1 MKKLLLLITLL
12 PSISLANELY
22 MQCQWDGDSD
32 IFEYHYSKKDGLNVV
47 KGESPFGEVNYKK
60 NQCKVKGENLVC
72 KKHLS
77 KVDKSD
83 EYDNKP
89 PQLEIDYTTTINRFT
104 LVLNYN
110 RTIIK
115 TLDRK
120 PQPSKRWASSSK
132 KLMEDCNFYGGDKDW
147 LPKRL
152 EGKCFEEDYII
163 EAKKGNFKSQRN
175 KEARCVE
182 VKAKL

>member
-32 IFEYHYSKKDGLNVV
+32 IFEYHYSKKGGLNVV
-47 KGESPFGEVNYKK
+47 KGESPYGEVNYKK
-60 NQCKVKGENLVC
+60 NQCNVKGENLVC
-72 KKHLS
+72 KRHMS
-77 KVDKSD
+77 KVDVSD
-83 EYDNKP
+83 EYDNKS

-110 RTIIK
+110 RTLIK

-120 PQPSKRWASSSK
+120 PEPSKRWTSSSK
-132 KLMEDCNFYGGDKDW
+132 NLVEDCRSLGMYQEAYKW
-147 LPKRL
+147 LK
-152 EGKCFEEDYII
+152 GKCFEEDYII